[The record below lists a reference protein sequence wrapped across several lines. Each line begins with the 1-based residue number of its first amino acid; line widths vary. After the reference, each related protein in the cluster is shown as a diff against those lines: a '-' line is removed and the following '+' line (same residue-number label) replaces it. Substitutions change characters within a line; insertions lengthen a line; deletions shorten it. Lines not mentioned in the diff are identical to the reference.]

1 MNNFELIFF
10 IACAFLL
17 LRELFCW
24 YFKVNK
30 RLSLLSDIKDELV
43 QANKYRNED
52 ATNCRD
58 EDVNNHSSIDAVR
71 AKEWLG
77 GGGGQGGSEGL
88 DKVEELIIS
97 DKAIRKLIKNGPILR
112 M

>member
-24 YFKVNK
+24 YFKINK
-30 RLSLLSDIKDELV
+30 RISLLSDIKDELV

-52 ATNCRD
+52 
-58 EDVNNHSSIDAVR
+58 VN
-71 AKEWLG
+71 K
-77 GGGGQGGSEGL
+77 
-88 DKVEELIIS
+88 
-97 DKAIRKLIKNGPILR
+97 
-112 M
+112 